1 MHSILQL
8 MSITKLKEKIREV
21 KDFPKKGI
29 SFKDI
34 TPLLADPILSSFVVE
49 SFKNNLKD
57 EKIDAIVGVES
68 RGFLFGM
75 MLANEINVPFI
86 PIRKAG
92 KLPAD
97 VISEQYDLEYGKAAV
112 EIHKDSIQKGW
123 NVVVHDDLL
132 ATGGTA
138 KAAANLVERLGGK
151 VHSFLFVIELS
162 FLDGRKNIGS
172 EKNNII
178 SLLKY

>member
-1 MHSILQL
+1 
-8 MSITKLKEKIREV
+8 
-21 KDFPKKGI
+21 
-29 SFKDI
+29 
-34 TPLLADPILSSFVVE
+34 
-49 SFKNNLKD
+49 
-57 EKIDAIVGVES
+57 
-68 RGFLFGM
+68 M

>member
-1 MHSILQL
+1 MHTILQL
-8 MSITKLKEKIREV
+8 MSISVLEKKIREV

-34 TPLLADPILSSFVVE
+34 TPILSDPSISAFVVD
-49 SFKNNLKD
+49 SFRNKLKD

-75 MLANEINVPFI
+75 MLANAMDLPFI

-92 KLPAD
+92 KLPSE
-97 VISEQYDLEYGKAAV
+97 VISEQYDLEYGKAVV
-112 EIHKDSIQKGW
+112 EIHTDSIQKGW

-138 KAAANLVERLGGK
+138 KASAKLVERLGGNVK
-151 VHSFLFVIELS
+151 AFAFVVELS
-162 FLDGRKNIGS
+162 FLDGRKLLETDS
-172 EKNNII
+172 SKII
-178 SLLKY
+178 SLIKY